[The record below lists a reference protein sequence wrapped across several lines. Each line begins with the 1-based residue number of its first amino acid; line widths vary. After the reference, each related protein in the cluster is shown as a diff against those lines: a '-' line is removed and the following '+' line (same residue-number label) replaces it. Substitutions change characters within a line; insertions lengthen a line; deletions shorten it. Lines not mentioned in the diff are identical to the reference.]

1 MSMTK
6 KNWIK
11 WAALLLALILLVG
24 GVVRALSARKAQ
36 SQALAEAS
44 APAAAKAQGTVE
56 LAGTD
61 VVKLQTLDLVQ
72 GLPISGT
79 LKAVNSAVIK
89 ARVAGELRG
98 LTVREGDF
106 VKAGQV
112 IARID
117 ASENQSR
124 VRQTKEQAESAK
136 AQVDVV
142 QRQYDNNKA
151 LVDQGFI
158 SKTSLDTSLANLNAA
173 QATYKAALAATDV
186 AVKSVDDTVLRSPI
200 SGQVSQRLA
209 QPGERLGVD
218 AKIVEVLDLSRL
230 ELEATL
236 SAADSIAVRVGQTA
250 ELKIEGSPQ
259 AVMAR
264 VARINPSA
272 QAGSRSVLAYLS
284 IDNQS
289 NQGNQNGASAMP
301 NTQPLRQGLFAQG
314 TLGTSRAALL
324 AVPLSSVRTD
334 KPAPYLQVIENGQ
347 VAHRAVELG
356 ARGTASVAAGNEAVV
371 ALKGLPEGTVVIR
384 GNIGAVR
391 EGTQV
396 RFTPMAGIAPTPEAG
411 KKPATQTTN

>member
-6 KNWIK
+6 KSWIK
-11 WAALLLALILLVG
+11 WAVLSLVVLLLVG

-44 APAAAKAQGTVE
+44 APGASKAQGTVE
-56 LAGTD
+56 LADTD
-61 VVKLQTLDLVQ
+61 VVELQTRELLQ
-72 GLPISGT
+72 GLPISGS

-89 ARVAGELRG
+89 ARVAGELQG

-124 VRQTKEQAESAK
+124 VRQSKEQAESAR
-136 AQVDVV
+136 AQVDVA
-142 QRQYDNNKA
+142 QRQYDNNRA

-158 SKTSLDTSLANLNAA
+158 SKTSLDTSQANLNAA
-173 QATYKAALAATDV
+173 QATYKAALAATEV

-218 AKIVEVLDLSRL
+218 ARVVEVLDLSRL

-259 AVMAR
+259 TVIAR

-284 IDNQS
+284 LDNLDAATDARAQ
-289 NQGNQNGASAMP
+289 A
-301 NTQPLRQGLFAQG
+301 LRQGLFAQG
-314 TLGTSRAALL
+314 TLGTSRTSVVAA
-324 AVPLSSVRTD
+324 PLDSVRTD
-334 KPAPYLQVIENGQ
+334 KPQPYLQVIENGQ
-347 VAHRAVELG
+347 VVHRAVELG
-356 ARGTASVAAGNEAVV
+356 ARGTASAASGNEAVV
-371 ALKGLPEGTVVIR
+371 AVKGLPEGATVIR

-391 EGTQV
+391 EGIQV
-396 RFTPMAGIAPTPEAG
+396 RFTPMVGSAPAAIKNAAP
-411 KKPATQTTN
+411 PAPN